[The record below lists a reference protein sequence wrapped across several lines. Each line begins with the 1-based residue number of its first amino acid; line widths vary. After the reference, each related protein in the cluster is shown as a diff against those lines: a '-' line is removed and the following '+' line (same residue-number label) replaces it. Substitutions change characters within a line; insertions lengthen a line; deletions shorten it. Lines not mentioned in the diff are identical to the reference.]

1 MFQYFRTDNQ
11 DAVTDMTLGTVP
23 RPLLSPASA
32 SLSVGRSVA
41 SHSVVFPIWTQSIP
55 GFTDFGGLDSELTVA
70 QAAGL
75 PDVAALPMVAHAVVP
90 THSVD
95 VYAYG
100 HIYFDLPTV
109 ADIYLGT
116 PNPIKLLFV
125 VNRSVIVC

>member
-1 MFQYFRTDNQ
+1 M
-11 DAVTDMTLGTVP
+11 
-23 RPLLSPASA
+23 
-32 SLSVGRSVA
+32 
-41 SHSVVFPIWTQSIP
+41 
-55 GFTDFGGLDSELTVA
+55 DSELTVA

-116 PNPIKLLFV
+116 PNPI
-125 VNRSVIVC
+125 VICC